1 LFSPYASRQQQKIS
15 KKIPNEERFSNHG
28 CLPDEKKKKCTQTP
42 EAESIIKFDKNVA
55 RRTFYWMSSCSGR
68 SG

>member
-1 LFSPYASRQQQKIS
+1 MKNVFQIMAVCLMR
-15 KKIPNEERFSNHG
+15 KKQ
-28 CLPDEKKKKCTQTP
+28 KCTQTP
-42 EAESIIKFDKNVA
+42 EAEAIIKFDKNVA